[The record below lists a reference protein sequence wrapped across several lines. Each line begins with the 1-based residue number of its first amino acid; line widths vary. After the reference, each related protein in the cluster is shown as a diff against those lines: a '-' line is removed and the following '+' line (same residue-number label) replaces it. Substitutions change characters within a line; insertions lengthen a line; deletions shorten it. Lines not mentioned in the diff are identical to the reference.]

1 MHRWI
6 GIATLVGSMV
16 TSTSIG
22 YPAFAATL
30 LVAVNGIDGATC
42 GPTTSP
48 CRTITRA
55 IANAVDGDTVV
66 VGPGRYGDV
75 DGDHALS
82 GSQEEPP
89 NLNGCGCAIEIG
101 KRVTVV
107 ARDGA
112 AATVIDG
119 GGAVAD
125 AVRLSADGAVFGR
138 RNRGFTLTGGTN
150 QSALRVV
157 ANEATIAGHVF
168 TRNYYGMVAQGSRN
182 VVASCRFFGNG
193 PEALL
198 MIGDDNLVTET
209 AISGADAIAFNIA
222 GDRNTL
228 KGVVAVQNF
237 LGIAFLGTNNVVT
250 GSVVNA
256 NAGPGIEVTGTGNSV
271 TIAKTNLVGNGTDS
285 PVNCGLLITG
295 TGNTV
300 AAAGNYWGAATG
312 PGSDPADAVC
322 VGGGTAVTTPF
333 SSAEFKTPTKALR

>member
-6 GIATLVGSMV
+6 KIATVVGLVV

-30 LVAVNGIDGATC
+30 LVAVNGIDGPTC

-55 IANAVDGDTVV
+55 ITNAVDGDTVV

-89 NLNGCGCAIEIG
+89 NLNGCGCAIDIS
-101 KRVTVV
+101 KRVTIV

-138 RNRGFTLTGGTN
+138 RNKGFTLTGGTN

-157 ANEATIAGHVF
+157 ANDATVTGHIF
-168 TRNYYGMVAQGSRN
+168 TRNYYGVVAQGSRN

-198 MIGDDNLVTET
+198 VIGDDNLVTET
-209 AISGADAIAFNIA
+209 AASGADSIAFNIA

-237 LGIAFLGTNNVVT
+237 VGVSLLGTSNVVT
-250 GSVVNA
+250 ASVVNG
-256 NAGPGIEVTGTGNSV
+256 NAGPGIELTGTGNTL
-271 TIAKTNLVGNGTDS
+271 TITKTNLIGNGTDS
-285 PVNCGLLITG
+285 PINCGLFVSG
-295 TGNTV
+295 AGNTV
-300 AAAGNYWGAATG
+300 TAAGNYWGAATG

-333 SSAEFKTPTKALR
+333 ASAEFKTPTKALR